1 MDDVDDTDTPLVG
14 RTLPFWDEKLA
25 AGLGWAAAPL
35 ADTGV
40 LLPMM
45 PLIHVGGGGGTT
57 G

>member
-14 RTLPFWDEKLA
+14 RTLPFPDEKPA

-40 LLPMM
+40 LRFSAIKP
-45 PLIHVGGGGGTT
+45 HGGHR
-57 G
+57 